1 MAKHQLKLA
10 LYQGHQT
17 SPTHL
22 NNLDRINERISG
34 QPLDPL
40 LEGGAEEHDLA
51 IGSHVIA
58 NRPDLSF
65 EAHLEHFVS
74 LAEQSNCCCQLLSD
88 IRHSRWVVVTLRLIL
103 GLLWGGLVVIIWPI
117 TKRSQVWSLQLK
129 IIFTSTIRSLINVWC
144 KLIRRKKYP

>member
-1 MAKHQLKLA
+1 MEKNDLWSCLNPIQRILLGGQRQPQLQLT
-10 LYQGHQT
+10 LYQGHQA

-51 IGSHVIA
+51 IGSHVVA

-74 LAEQSNCCCQLLSD
+74 LAEQSNSCCQLLSD
-88 IRHSRWVVVTLRLIL
+88 IQ
-103 GLLWGGLVVIIWPI
+103 GG
-117 TKRSQVWSLQLK
+117 
-129 IIFTSTIRSLINVWC
+129 
-144 KLIRRKKYP
+144 